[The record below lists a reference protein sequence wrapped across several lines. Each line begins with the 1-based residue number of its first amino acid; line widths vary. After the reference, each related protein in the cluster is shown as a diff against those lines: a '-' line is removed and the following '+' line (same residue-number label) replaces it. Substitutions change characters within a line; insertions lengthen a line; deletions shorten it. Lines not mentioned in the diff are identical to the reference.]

1 MTTHASIKIIRAEH
15 QALAA
20 MLSSLSL
27 MLAEQRR
34 NGHVANA
41 RDFEVL
47 RAMLFYIDEFPERLH
62 HRQESDLLF
71 PLVRSR
77 SHDADEALDRLDR
90 DHAAGEAA
98 IRNLE
103 HALLAWEMLGGSRQS
118 AFETALTRYLDFYRA
133 HMRLEEDV
141 ILPLADKVLTDADW
155 AQLDAAFAANRDPLT
170 GHAPPAEY
178 EALFSRIVRIAPAP
192 IGLG

>member
-1 MTTHASIKIIRAEH
+1 MTHPAIKIIHAEH

-27 MLAEQRR
+27 MLGEQHR
-34 NGHVANA
+34 NGHVATP

-71 PLVRSR
+71 PLLRAR
-77 SHDADEALDRLDR
+77 SHAADEALDRLDR

-98 IRNLE
+98 IRKLE
-103 HALLAWEMLGGSRQS
+103 HALLAWEMMGSSRRP
-118 AFETALTRYLDFYRA
+118 AFEAALDRYLDFYRA
-133 HMRLEEDV
+133 HMRLEEDT
-141 ILPLADKVLTDADW
+141 ILPLAEQVLTPEDW
-155 AQLDAAFAANRDPLT
+155 TQLDAAFAANRDPLT

>member
-1 MTTHASIKIIRAEH
+1 MNRPAIKIIRAEH

-20 MLSSLSL
+20 MLSSITL
-27 MLAEQRR
+27 MLSEQRR
-34 NGHVANA
+34 NGHEPTA

-47 RAMLFYIDEFPERLH
+47 RAMLFYIDEYPERLH

-71 PLVRSR
+71 PLVRAR

-90 DHAAGEAA
+90 DHAAGESA
-98 IRNLE
+98 IRRLE
-103 HALLAWEMLGGSRQS
+103 HALLAWEMLGSSRQP
-118 AFETALTRYLDFYRA
+118 AFETALERYLDFYRA

-141 ILPLADKVLTDADW
+141 ILPLAMKVLTDDDW
-155 AQLDAAFAANRDPLT
+155 TQLDAAFAQHRDPLT
-170 GHAPPAEY
+170 GHAPPADY
-178 EALFSRIVRIAPAP
+178 EALFSRIVRLAPAP